1 MMKTMKERSE
11 RYDRKLFWRDVRE
24 IGAAVLVAAF
34 YGHEAATA
42 GEPLARAGALVVVAG
57 AALVV
62 WMLLRARRSTASDA
76 GASRAERVRAE
87 IGKIDAQ
94 IRLLETVHRWY
105 LAPLVVGLTLMTAA
119 GGIAGWP
126 EVLTLGVVYGGSVL
140 VWHLNRRAADSGLR
154 PHRRDLALALDRIE
168 GSNDGEAAD
177 ATH

>member
-1 MMKTMKERSE
+1 MMRTMKERSE

-42 GEPLARAGALVVVAG
+42 GEPLALAGALVVVAG

-62 WMLLRARRSTASDA
+62 WMLLRARTDTVSER
-76 GASRAERVRAE
+76 GATRAERVRADV
-87 IGKIDAQ
+87 GKVDAQ
-94 IRLLETVHRWY
+94 IRLLETVHWWY

-119 GGIAGWP
+119 SGIGGWR
-126 EVLTLGVVYGGSVL
+126 EVLTLGAVYGGSYL

-154 PHRRDLALALDRIE
+154 PHRRELARALDRIE
-168 GSNDGEAAD
+168 RADAGEAAD